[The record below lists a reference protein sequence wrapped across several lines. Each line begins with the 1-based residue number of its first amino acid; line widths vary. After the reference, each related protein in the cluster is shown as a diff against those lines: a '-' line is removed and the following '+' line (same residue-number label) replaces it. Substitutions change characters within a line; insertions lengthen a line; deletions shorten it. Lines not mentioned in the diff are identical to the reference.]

1 MVEQVTL
8 NHWVHGSSPCT
19 PTIFQKAGSSRP
31 FLFLLFPPLHEE
43 TVAQAWANA
52 VWGKSEGAQR
62 RDSCRK
68 EGRYAG
74 RTSVRP
80 PAPHFPAPTFLSNGL
95 SAKSDGREGAISG
108 CLARKATGI
117 SPSASRLKEKRRG
130 GATPLPKTKLQT
142 STKGRAGDAGD
153 AGVPLR
159 GDGRGAV
166 QATSAAKNKP
176 PTLQAPIMRPA
187 GGSRPLIGSN
197 L

>member
-31 FLFLLFPPLHEE
+31 FLFLPFPPLHEE

-52 VWGKSEGAQR
+52 VWGKREGAQR

-95 SAKSDGREGAISG
+95 SAKSDGLTPVALRAKRPLI
-108 CLARKATGI
+108 A
-117 SPSASRLKEKRRG
+117 PSRPSLSRLKARSRGLGHPNQPIRRCSQLYFWG
-130 GATPLPKTKLQT
+130 
-142 STKGRAGDAGD
+142 
-153 AGVPLR
+153 
-159 GDGRGAV
+159 
-166 QATSAAKNKP
+166 
-176 PTLQAPIMRPA
+176 
-187 GGSRPLIGSN
+187 
-197 L
+197 